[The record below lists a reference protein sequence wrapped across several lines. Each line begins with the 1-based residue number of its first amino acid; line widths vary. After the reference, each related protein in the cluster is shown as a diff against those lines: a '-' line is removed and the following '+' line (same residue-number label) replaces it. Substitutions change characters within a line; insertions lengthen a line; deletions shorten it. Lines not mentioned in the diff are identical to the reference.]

1 MKKMIRRIT
10 AACMTFVILS
20 VTPLNDVA
28 PGCATEPDTA
38 KAAESTSG
46 GKYITDVRIG
56 MGETAD
62 EAKNE
67 LEKDG
72 YTILKDDAGN
82 YADINEG
89 AGSKSVLKR
98 GANDKKVYLG
108 YKTTDDAN
116 DAITDLAVMNMLG
129 GYSIT
134 DYDDLMEK
142 HMNSHVRPFVDNFI
156 AALEEYRENYKKPE
170 GSLGHIRAESMRKT
184 LNKLTDDDTDGKPLG
199 DLLLNKTKYE
209 LGDDAYNA
217 LSDTEK
223 KEHADILTILME
235 ANGQAVLTMEMLIT
249 KATDT
254 SDDTWIDRLADT
266 TLDDLTERIQSEDPN
281 LLSASDVNAALDR
294 KYYDKAKRLLEKWKP
309 FHDEIMKKE
318 DTIDE
323 LADDQERV
331 DGIIE
336 KARKIG
342 GDDISE
348 SEAETIKEAGRTLLD
363 QVYDLRSVGI
373 CEYLGSI
380 TYNDGTLLDYFS
392 VDYSEISTQ
401 TGIRRLYPMVDAL
414 SPGQIAGLD
423 FLSFDDLISMA
434 ASDEET
440 YKVFEESLG
449 SVDAASVYE
458 GVDRDIYEKG
468 AVAITSD
475 RMRKESAKPED
486 FQPASY
492 TMGTLPITLF
502 SVTGGLLVA
511 TAVVGKIANVARANQ
526 YVQRLF
532 NGFGNLQ
539 ERIAFLNV
547 QLKSGIFRVA
557 GYEGYGVGALR
568 EVNALKAYSL
578 YSRLAI
584 GMAVIAVIAV
594 AVSTVFT
601 VIDAIKQYDVDFKEI
616 PKFMVDSVDVTDT
629 DSAGNIIMKK
639 NEAAYYR
646 VALCNRSEGEGSIEK
661 KNYEKMKDRADLNG
675 DIGREWLALYWIK
688 SNNMK
693 PILADSLLYRI
704 NDSGLPDGY
713 SSGIHEFGSPTACNL
728 NRKAYLFPDDPPS
741 IKVFYKTGS
750 DTVKQLMGSA
760 AGSIFS
766 PGSLA
771 FGVGIGMIVGALFM
785 GLIMWRRRVGLQ
797 PKGK

>member
-1 MKKMIRRIT
+1 MKK
-10 AACMTFVILS
+10 
-20 VTPLNDVA
+20 
-28 PGCATEPDTA
+28 
-38 KAAESTSG
+38 
-46 GKYITDVRIG
+46 
-56 MGETAD
+56 
-62 EAKNE
+62 
-67 LEKDG
+67 
-72 YTILKDDAGN
+72 DD
-82 YADINEG
+82 
-89 AGSKSVLKR
+89 
-98 GANDKKVYLG
+98 
-108 YKTTDDAN
+108 
-116 DAITDLAVMNMLG
+116 M
-129 GYSIT
+129 
-134 DYDDLMEK
+134 
-142 HMNSHVRPFVDNFI
+142 
-156 AALEEYRENYKKPE
+156 
-170 GSLGHIRAESMRKT
+170 
-184 LNKLTDDDTDGKPLG
+184 
-199 DLLLNKTKYE
+199 
-209 LGDDAYNA
+209 
-217 LSDTEK
+217 
-223 KEHADILTILME
+223 
-235 ANGQAVLTMEMLIT
+235 
-249 KATDT
+249 
-254 SDDTWIDRLADT
+254 
-266 TLDDLTERIQSEDPN
+266 
-281 LLSASDVNAALDR
+281 
-294 KYYDKAKRLLEKWKP
+294 
-309 FHDEIMKKE
+309 
-318 DTIDE
+318 IDE
-323 LADDQERV
+323 LADNQERV
-331 DGIIE
+331 DGIVE
-336 KARKIG
+336 NAQKIS

-348 SEAETIKEAGRTLLD
+348 SEAETITEAGRTLLD

-568 EVNALKAYSL
+568 EVNALKAYSM
-578 YSRLAI
+578 YSKLAV

-601 VIDAIKQYDVDFKEI
+601 VIDAMKQYDVDFKEI

-629 DSAGNIIMKK
+629 DRAGNIIMKK

-688 SNNMK
+688 SKNMK

-771 FGVGIGMIVGALFM
+771 LGVGIGMIVGALFM

-797 PKGK
+797 PNGK